1 MRRLLLLCVLLL
13 SLFLSGCSS
22 KEAKLKPIQKSYFY
36 FTGKASGVEICI
48 DNGTKFGIVAS
59 KKSVYSIDAGAHVM
73 EIYRKN
79 QMILK
84 YDFIFDEGKV
94 KEIELR

>member
-1 MRRLLLLCVLLL
+1 MRQVLLLSVLLL

-22 KEAKLKPIQKSYFY
+22 KDELKPIKKSYFY
-36 FTGKASGVEICI
+36 FSGQADRVEICI
-48 DNGTKFGIVAS
+48 DEGTRFGVVAS